1 MIQSESELMQE
12 QIELYIEKRTPVE
25 AVKVTENNI
34 EDVLLWCN
42 GYVISSGDI
51 FVLPTLYNKTI
62 FTFGDFIVRNFWGE
76 FSAYTQ
82 KTFSEIYRKDN

>member
-34 EDVLLWCN
+34 EDVLL
-42 GYVISSGDI
+42 GVMD
-51 FVLPTLYNKTI
+51 T
-62 FTFGDFIVRNFWGE
+62 
-76 FSAYTQ
+76 
-82 KTFSEIYRKDN
+82 

>member
-42 GYVISSGDI
+42 GYVISSGGI

-82 KTFSEIYRKDN
+82 KTLSETYRKGN